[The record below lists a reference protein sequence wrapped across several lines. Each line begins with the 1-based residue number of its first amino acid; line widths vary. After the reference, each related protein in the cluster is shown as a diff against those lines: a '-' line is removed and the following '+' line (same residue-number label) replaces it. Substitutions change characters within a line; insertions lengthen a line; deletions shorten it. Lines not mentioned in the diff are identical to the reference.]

1 MNTVATPKV
10 IAVYRE
16 HETPENVAAQLA
28 ALRLLLAVAAKRK
41 GEGE

>member
-1 MNTVATPKV
+1 MATTEV

-16 HETPENVAAQLA
+16 TESPEDVAAQLA